1 MGGMK
6 TCLDWAIDG
15 FNVTG
20 TPLVYYFNNNLAV
33 TYSGTPNLVKP
44 IFNTGGVNDQLNDF
58 TFYGGTK
65 PAGDAS
71 TYYNLGGVT

>member
-33 TYSGTPNLVKP
+33 TYSATPANVKP
-44 IFNTGGVNDQLNDF
+44 TL
-58 TFYGGTK
+58 
-65 PAGDAS
+65 A
-71 TYYNLGGVT
+71 